1 MSDNNLTPET
11 TPAPA
16 AKKPSGPAPT
26 SIKDKLGRRKI
37 RKLGRDKRNKKIVA
51 DKDYAAKLFAGK
63 SKRADDKKSAF
74 RKKKNK
80 K

>member
-1 MSDNNLTPET
+1 V
-11 TPAPA
+11 
-16 AKKPSGPAPT
+16 
-26 SIKDKLGRRKI
+26 
-37 RKLGRDKRNKKIVA
+37 KRNAKIVS
-51 DKDYAAKLFAGK
+51 DKEYATKLFASK